1 MDPPAIAD
9 ASESKNTT
17 ACRKIGRVGTAARVL
32 VGAAMLYG
40 AFAIDG
46 LQPSDAVL
54 GAVVFPGTV
63 LLGQWLRSRGNSE
76 PLRATGTTGHL
87 VNNGI
92 VIALIMIPA
101 TRDAMLLFYGA
112 SMLLAAW
119 RGYAGCEV
127 LAVSNW
133 VLRRDDQ
140 VGCLLFSPIDSLES
154 WWSTRRAPSVT

>member
-1 MDPPAIAD
+1 MDHPALAD
-9 ASESKNTT
+9 ASEALSTT
-17 ACRKIGRVGTAARVL
+17 ACRQIGKDGTGARVL

-46 LQPSDAVL
+46 LQLSDAIL

-63 LLGQWLRSRGNSE
+63 LLGQWLRSRGNSS
-76 PLRATGTTGHL
+76 PLRATGVTGHL
-87 VNNGI
+87 INNAI
-92 VIALIMIPA
+92 VIALIVIPP

-127 LAVSNW
+127 LALSNW

-140 VGCLLFSPIDSLES
+140 VGCLLFSPIDSFER
-154 WWSTRRAPSVT
+154 WWTTSPSSI

>member
-1 MDPPAIAD
+1 MDHPALAD
-9 ASESKNTT
+9 ASEANITT
-17 ACRKIGRVGTAARVL
+17 ACRQIGKLGTGARVL
-32 VGAAMLYG
+32 AGAAMLYG

-46 LQPSDAVL
+46 LQLSDVIL

-76 PLRATGTTGHL
+76 PLRATGVTGHL
-87 VNNGI
+87 INNAI
-92 VIALIMIPA
+92 VIALIVIPP

-140 VGCLLFSPIDSLES
+140 VGCLLFSPIDSFER
-154 WWSTRRAPSVT
+154 WWTTSPSSI